1 MDNFYRFELILIF
14 AHLHSIP
21 SQVVFDS
28 SHAGHSRVI
37 VVVMLVVV
45 SEVIVAP
52 VAAVVVLAKDEAGGV
67 AVSGRRRGK
76 RRSLCKRTSISSV
89 LEPF

>member
-45 SEVIVAP
+45 VVSVVI

-67 AVSGRRRGK
+67 AVRGRRRSSRGP
-76 RRSLCKRTSISSV
+76 LCKRT
-89 LEPF
+89 